1 MEPPV
6 HTLNALFEQLGLD
19 DSDDA
24 IELFVEQHKSLP
36 AKVALHEADFWNAA
50 QADFLKRAIEDDADW
65 AEVVDHFDAML
76 R

>member
-24 IELFVEQHKSLP
+24 IQSFIETQKPLP
-36 AKVALHEADFWNAA
+36 AQVALHEANFWNAA
-50 QADFLKRAIEDDADW
+50 QAEFLKRAIEEDADW